1 MEVTHAFITLTLNSL
16 KIIQIDKFQ
25 DIRIIQCSLIFQ
37 KTKYIKFGGY

>member
-1 MEVTHAFITLTLNSL
+1 MKVRVTFITPNLNLL